1 MGKRGG
7 QEKGTSRCKMTDLQP
22 YVAKVDD
29 WVNFYAN
36 AEKKRENVSIGG
48 GVGNGSGEP
57 VARVETKPHH
67 TMSAPT
73 SNSVPVISPTQE
85 VVNQSIAKLKR
96 KRKGGHKN
104 GHSKKRKVVRKR
116 KGKKKK
122 RSVGKKNGKGLPKRK
137 QKGKKRKRVKAKKK
151 KRKSKK
157 RTDSKRKHRKK
168 KSKRPRERDL
178 YPTII

>member
-1 MGKRGG
+1 
-7 QEKGTSRCKMTDLQP
+7 MTDMQP

-36 AEKKRENVSIGG
+36 ADKKRENVAIGG
-48 GVGNGSGEP
+48 GVSNGSGEP
-57 VARVETKPHH
+57 VARVETKPHY

-73 SNSVPVISPTQE
+73 SSSVPVISPTQE

-96 KRKGGHKN
+96 KRKGRHKH

-116 KGKKKK
+116 TGSRKR
-122 RSVGKKNGKGLPKRK
+122 RSVGKRRGKRSNKLKH
-137 QKGKKRKRVKAKKK
+137 KGKKRVKPKKKRKAKRKRKTKRKTKTKKRSDSKQKHK

-157 RTDSKRKHRKK
+157 TT
-168 KSKRPRERDL
+168 ERDL